1 MLNQPM
7 MEKLLAMR
15 LHGMVEA
22 LKAQE
27 QDRAVNELSFL
38 ERFALLVDQQW
49 SWRENQALARRLKA
63 AKLKGSACVEDIDYR
78 AARGLDKAVMRGLAK
93 DSTWVRNHENIFV
106 IGPCGVGKSFLASAL
121 AQKACRDGY
130 SALYLRAAA
139 VSRELDLVRADH
151 TLVSDVT
158 PSLATIEVGNVNNF
172 KSWTEAVNAILE
184 NMPQLLFNSRP
195 AWHRLLARA
204 SPISDNYSLARSSG
218 GL

>member
-1 MLNQPM
+1 
-7 MEKLLAMR
+7 
-15 LHGMVEA
+15 
-22 LKAQE
+22 
-27 QDRAVNELSFL
+27 
-38 ERFALLVDQQW
+38 
-49 SWRENQALARRLKA
+49 
-63 AKLKGSACVEDIDYR
+63 
-78 AARGLDKAVMRGLAK
+78 VMRGLAK

>member
-1 MLNQPM
+1 M
-7 MEKLLAMR
+7 MIEQTLEKLRALR
-15 LHGMVEA
+15 LGGMVESYRQQTENPDA
-22 LKAQE
+22 CS
-27 QDRAVNELSFL
+27 LSFE
-38 ERFALLVDQQW
+38 ERLGLLVDQQW
-49 SWRENQALARRLKA
+49 TWRENQALVRRLKA
-63 AKLKGSACVEDIDYR
+63 AKLKGSACVEDLDYP
-78 AARGLDKAVMRGLAK
+78 APRGLDKTAVRALAK
-93 DSTWVRNHENIFV
+93 DSAWVRNHENIFV